1 MQTASEPTGENILDL
16 LTKGLKTKITNAPA
30 TSAMNTSR
38 IIIKNCEGKKKKLY
52 YILFTWYV
60 GEQEISK

>member
-38 IIIKNCEGKKKKLY
+38 IIIKNCEGKKKKI
-52 YILFTWYV
+52 ILHFIYMICWRT
-60 GEQEISK
+60 GN